1 MVPACRSGTLTD
13 HSAATLECH
22 FKGTYHD
29 TPASHSTYM
38 YRPMADLS
46 LFSIHVDVRQ
56 NTRNPFSCFGFDL
69 ALTFTHGQHLYNNA
83 IIVVCSE
90 KVKKY
95 PQSGFK
101 SSMQTTIA
109 CICIS
114 YIIYSIPKKISL
126 QELLTIVC
134 HFENGG

>member
-29 TPASHSTYM
+29 TPPSHSTYI

-56 NTRNPFSCFGFDL
+56 NTRNPFSCFGFDF

-101 SSMQTTIA
+101 VEECNEPPCEALIFPYGVVLFNIFST
-109 CICIS
+109 ICI
-114 YIIYSIPKKISL
+114 
-126 QELLTIVC
+126 
-134 HFENGG
+134 